1 MKKKPV
7 VICPVCRSQAYLEE
21 VLTAQSNQNVIYAC
35 PSCQFMLR
43 NIYTS
48 KG

>member
-1 MKKKPV
+1 MKKPV
-7 VICPVCRSQAYLEE
+7 VVCPACQKRAYLEE
-21 VLTAQSNQNVIYAC
+21 VLTAQSNQNVIYTC